1 MSPVPIA
8 SLPLTIM
15 VLFARVC
22 FACNFADS
30 PALAIPILFSTLDGH
45 GLPKGGGHLQQL
57 LHRIPVRLV
66 QASPPTFG
74 VMFPTGGKK
83 AKKTILNVLQWD
95 TYHHIGW
102 YFMLC
107 PITSHII
114 SPSSHTLPYQKCKD
128 QNSNSLHEQ
137 ISFFSTADV
146 SSAP

>member
-83 AKKTILNVLQWD
+83 AKKNNFECSAVGHLPPYWLVFYALSNNITHNI
-95 TYHHIGW
+95 
-102 YFMLC
+102 
-107 PITSHII
+107 PIIPHFALSKMQRSKQQLIT
-114 SPSSHTLPYQKCKD
+114 
-128 QNSNSLHEQ
+128 
-137 ISFFSTADV
+137 
-146 SSAP
+146 